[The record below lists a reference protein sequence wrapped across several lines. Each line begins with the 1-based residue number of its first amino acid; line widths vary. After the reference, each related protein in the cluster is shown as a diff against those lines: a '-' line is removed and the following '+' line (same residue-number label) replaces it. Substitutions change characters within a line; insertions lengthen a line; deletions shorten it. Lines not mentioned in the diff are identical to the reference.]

1 MGEYKRSDAKKRRIE
16 RRLSGL
22 SGFALIYFF
31 YHDNPK
37 NLRSIIFQQCQ
48 QLFIFYFSRCRYIR
62 SPFELQRIRSNKNIF
77 MSEFSNPIALK
88 LNLRT
93 SQVEAVLNLLEEGA
107 TIPFIARYRKDKTG
121 NLDEV
126 QIQHIQD
133 EAKFLK
139 EFTDRKTF
147 IEKTITEQGK
157 MTDELQ
163 EKLNSV
169 TTIAELEDIYLPFK
183 PKRKT
188 KAQTAREN
196 GLEPLALLMLEQKD
210 IDVIAEAGKFI
221 NEKILTADDA
231 LQGARDIIAEMINE
245 DAEVRAKMRK
255 LFEDKATLQSKVVA
269 DKETEGIKY
278 KDYFDFSEPV
288 SRIPSHRILA
298 VLRGFLEGYL
308 RVSISPVEEDALE
321 VIEKMY
327 VKGISSSTDVVKKAI
342 KDSYRRLLQPSLETE
357 FRTALKQQADEEAI
371 NVFAENLRQLLLS
384 SPLGSKRILA
394 IDPGYRTG
402 CKVVCLDEKGELQH
416 NDLIYVHEANKL
428 QESSDKIQDLVK
440 RFNIEVFAI
449 GDGTAGRETEQFI
462 KKLNLELPIFLVNED
477 GASVYSASETAREEF
492 SNYDVTVR
500 GAVSIGRRLMDP
512 LAELVKI
519 DPKSIGVG
527 QYQHDVNQV
536 RLKERLDQTV
546 ESCVNAVGVNLNTAS
561 KHLLSYVSGIGN
573 TLAENIVKHRNE
585 IGKFTQREQLLKVP
599 RLGGKAFEQCA
610 GFLRIKQGTNPLD
623 ESAVH
628 PEAYPVV
635 NKMANDLDVDV
646 KNLIGNEIL
655 IKKIDPKKYIT
666 EEIGELTIKDILN
679 ELKKPGL
686 DPRSELEHF
695 EFANIY
701 SIEDV
706 QPGMVVPGVVTNL
719 TRFGAFVDIGVKQ
732 DGLVHVSEIAHKYI
746 SDPNEVLKLN
756 DKVQVKVLDV
766 DVARKRINLSIK
778 QTVEDVRSKKQ
789 DSRNKYQDIRFK
801 NQGSRKKEDA
811 ELSMNDALNAL
822 KKKFGK

>member
-1 MGEYKRSDAKKRRIE
+1 
-16 RRLSGL
+16 
-22 SGFALIYFF
+22 
-31 YHDNPK
+31 
-37 NLRSIIFQQCQ
+37 
-48 QLFIFYFSRCRYIR
+48 
-62 SPFELQRIRSNKNIF
+62 
-77 MSEFSNPIALK
+77 MSAFSNLIALK
-88 LNLRT
+88 LSLRT
-93 SQVEAVLNLLEEGA
+93 SQVKAVLNLLEEGS
-107 TIPFIARYRKDKTG
+107 TMPFIARYRKDKTG

-133 EAKFLK
+133 EARFLK
-139 EFTDRKTF
+139 EFTERKTF
-147 IEKTITEQGK
+147 IEKAITEQGK

-163 EKLNSV
+163 KKLNDA

-196 GLEPLALLMLEQKD
+196 GLEPLALLILEQKD
-210 IDVIAEAGKFI
+210 IDVVAEAEKFI

-231 LQGARDIIAEMINE
+231 LQGARDIIAEMVNE

-255 LFEDKATLQSKVVA
+255 LFEDKAKLQSKVVTE
-269 DKETEGIKY
+269 KETEGIKY
-278 KDYFDFSEPV
+278 KDYFDFAEPI
-288 SRIPSHRILA
+288 SKIPSHRILA

-308 RVSISPVEEDALE
+308 RVSIAPVEEDALE
-321 VIEKMY
+321 IIEKMY
-327 VKGISSSTDVVKKAI
+327 AKGMNASTDVVKKAI
-342 KDSYRRLLQPSLETE
+342 KDAYRRLLQPSLETE

-428 QESSDKIQDLVK
+428 EESSNKIEELVK

-462 KKLNLELPIFLVNED
+462 KKLNLGLPMFLVNED

-492 SNYDVTVR
+492 PNYDVTVR

-561 KHLLSYVSGIGN
+561 KQLLSYVSGIGN

-585 IGKFTQREQLLKVP
+585 IGKFIQREQLLKVP
-599 RLGGKAFEQCA
+599 RLGDKAFEQCA
-610 GFLRIKQGTNPLD
+610 GFLRIKYGTNPLD

-628 PEAYPVV
+628 PETYTVV
-635 NKMANDLDVDV
+635 NKMATDLDVDV
-646 KNLIGNEIL
+646 KSLIGNETL
-655 IKKIDPKKYIT
+655 IKKIDAKKYIT

-701 SIEDV
+701 SIQDV
-706 QPGMVVPGVVTNL
+706 RAGMVVPGVVTNL

-766 DVARKRINLSIK
+766 DIARKRINLSIK
-778 QTVEDVRSKKQ
+778 QNVEDTRNKNQ
-789 DSRNKYQDIRFK
+789 DSRNKYQGTRSK
-801 NQGSRKKEDA
+801 NQDSRRKEDT
-811 ELSMNDALNAL
+811 ELSMNDALNTL